1 MPPTTELGRFIRQ
14 YRRTYYQ
21 RLADRLEAL
30 LRSLDHDPEV
40 TADGDYIC
48 FAGQRLHCPEGA
60 RLVRQHVTSL

>member
-1 MPPTTELGRFIRQ
+1 MPPTSPLGRWIRQ

-40 TADGDYIC
+40 TLDGDHLC
-48 FAGQRLHCPEGA
+48 FAGHRIHCPTAAE
-60 RLVRQHVTSL
+60 LVRKHT